1 MESFQASVKKLRDRV
16 AKASSLWN
24 DPQFSA
30 LSAAIGKITGF
41 SKDLIVNG
49 DKRCTSIDLPKFPR
63 KGFEVSKY
71 GIGIARSA

>member
-1 MESFQASVKKLRDRV
+1 MNSALIKKDVESFQASVKKLSDGV

-30 LSAAIGKITGF
+30 LSAAIGKIAGF

-49 DKRCTSIDLPKFPR
+49 DKCCTSIDRFAKISEER
-63 KGFEVSKY
+63 V
-71 GIGIARSA
+71 